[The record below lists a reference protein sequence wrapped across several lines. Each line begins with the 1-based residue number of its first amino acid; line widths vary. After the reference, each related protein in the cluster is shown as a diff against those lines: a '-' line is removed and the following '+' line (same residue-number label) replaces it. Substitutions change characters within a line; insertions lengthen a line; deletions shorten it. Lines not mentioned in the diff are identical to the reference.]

1 MAARPPLPEI
11 DNPLEAPG
19 WRVSRP
25 DDDGALHAQV
35 LCELTDGARWLH
47 VGAAGARGIAATL
60 HFVDRLQEQV
70 VLASH
75 EDGIAVARAL
85 QARPVWAAAN
95 LHSLRVQFVLM
106 AASAAR
112 ESFGRA
118 GAPSERFAIRAR
130 WPRDIYRTSR
140 RRTPRLAQGPQRA
153 PLARLLQGHLIA
165 GTRDFAVLDLSE
177 GGGALRLPAGTAPP
191 APGSEIRG
199 IELDLDDDCL
209 VVTDAVVVH
218 VSAVPGGALHLG
230 CRWQGMAAGG
240 QRSLRRW
247 LAEAAAPADSAD
259 G

>member
-1 MAARPPLPEI
+1 MPARAPLPDI

-35 LCELTDGARWLH
+35 LRELTDGGRVLH

-60 HFVDRLQEQV
+60 QFVDQMQEQL

-75 EDGIAVARAL
+75 DDGIAVARAL
-85 QARPVWAAAN
+85 QGRPVWAAAH

-118 GAPSERFAIRAR
+118 GAPGERFAIRAR

-140 RRTPRLAQGPQRA
+140 RRTPRFAQGPQRA
-153 PLARLLQGHLIA
+153 PLARLLQGHRIA
-165 GTRDFAVLDLSE
+165 STRDFAVLDLSE
-177 GGGALRLPAGTAPP
+177 GGGALRLPAGVAPP

-209 VVTDAVVVH
+209 VVTDAVVAH
-218 VSAVPGGALHLG
+218 VSAAPGGAHRLG
-230 CRWQGMAAGG
+230 CRWQGMPPQG
-240 QRSLRRW
+240 QQALRRW
-247 LAEAAAPADSAD
+247 LAEVASAD
-259 G
+259 PTEG